1 MGGPE
6 KAHVRI
12 YMYVYVRGKEILC
25 PRHTRAVVHVAEIPW
40 GMTVGA
46 YGAMLS

>member
-25 PRHTRAVVHVAEIPW
+25 TRHTGAVVHVAEIR
-40 GMTVGA
+40 GETMSA